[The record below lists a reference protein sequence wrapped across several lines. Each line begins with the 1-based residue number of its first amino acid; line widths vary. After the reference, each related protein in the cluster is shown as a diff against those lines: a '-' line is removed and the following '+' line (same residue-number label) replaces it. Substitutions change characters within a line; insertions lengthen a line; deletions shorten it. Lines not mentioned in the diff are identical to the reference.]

1 LVVREGMYNS
11 YNVSLHVYLLSVLIK
26 MSEQVV
32 PSAVVQR
39 IVKFLTNENV
49 KHAEIMMRLRA
60 QFCDETLLSNHM

>member
-1 LVVREGMYNS
+1 MYNS